1 MARKVFIL
9 TSNRGK
15 IMLYFK
21 QHKEDAAMYRLFIAE
36 DEMTIAEAIAAQAQ
50 AWGIETKICEDFS
63 NVMHEFAD
71 FQPHIVIL
79 DITLPFFNGYYWC
92 GEIRKLSQVPIIF
105 LSSASDN
112 MNIVMAMNMGAD
124 DFIAKPFDMSVLMAK
139 LQAVLRR
146 AYNFSQG
153 APMIEHRGAMLNTG
167 DNTLTYGDERVELTK
182 NEYRILLCLMEDKGK
197 VVSREKLMQRL
208 WETDVFVDENTLTVN
223 VNRLRKK
230 LDAAGLEDFIRTKH
244 GVGYIVE

>member
-1 MARKVFIL
+1 
-9 TSNRGK
+9 
-15 IMLYFK
+15 
-21 QHKEDAAMYRLFIAE
+21 
-36 DEMTIAEAIAAQAQ
+36 
-50 AWGIETKICEDFS
+50 
-63 NVMHEFAD
+63 
-71 FQPHIVIL
+71 
-79 DITLPFFNGYYWC
+79 
-92 GEIRKLSQVPIIF
+92 
-105 LSSASDN
+105 
-112 MNIVMAMNMGAD
+112 
-124 DFIAKPFDMSVLMAK
+124 
-139 LQAVLRR
+139 
-146 AYNFSQG
+146 
-153 APMIEHRGAMLNTG
+153 MIEHRGAMLNTG